1 MFNPTN
7 SINQI
12 ENQIRNLENLKQQY
26 QQSFQQT
33 PIQQF
38 INAAPPVEMEGKIL
52 KNNENVN
59 DIIVMNRTMFL
70 DESNKKLYIKAKEG
84 R

>member
-12 ENQIRNLENLKQQY
+12 ENQI
-26 QQSFQQT
+26 
-33 PIQQF
+33 
-38 INAAPPVEMEGKIL
+38 EMEAKFL
-52 KNNENVN
+52 KSNENVN
-59 DIIVMNRTMFL
+59 DTQVIVMNKTMFL

>member
-12 ENQIRNLENLKQQY
+12 ENQI
-26 QQSFQQT
+26 
-33 PIQQF
+33 
-38 INAAPPVEMEGKIL
+38 EMEAKFL
-52 KNNENVN
+52 KSNENVN
-59 DIIVMNRTMFL
+59 DTIVMNKTMFL